1 MMQRFLISLM
11 LMLLTACST
20 FRDVPSS
27 AAPLQGQVADQPFDV
42 GGRLAVNY
50 QGKGHVAS
58 FDWQHTPSSDELA
71 IKSPVGTTLAA
82 ISRSAGGVAMRA
94 DGRDYFAPNVEALTE
109 AQLGWPLPLSNL
121 VWWVRGHPAPSLP
134 YQLTLDGDLQQQDW
148 LIRISRDADNP
159 QQPRRVELTRQGLN
173 IRLVLSDWR
182 QFTPLQPVPSPSL
195 P

>member
-1 MMQRFLISLM
+1 MMQRFLVGVM
-11 LMLLTACST
+11 VLLLAACST
-20 FRDVPSS
+20 FREVPSS

-42 GGRLAVNY
+42 AGRLAVNY
-50 QGKGHVAS
+50 EGKGHVAA

-82 ISRSAGGVAMRA
+82 ISRSASGVAMRA
-94 DGRDYFAPNVEALTE
+94 DGREYFAPDVETLTE

-134 YQLTLDGDLQQQDW
+134 YQITAEGHLQQQDW

-159 QQPRRVELTRQGLN
+159 QQPRRVELARQGLS

-182 QFTPLQPVPSPSL
+182 QFTPLQPVVSLPSP
-195 P
+195 